1 VSERCPKC
9 GSRRPPGAAL
19 GELCPQCLF
28 GLGLATT
35 VTAGL
40 ATTVTAGRAPQISTE
55 TESLLRDR
63 SRVGA
68 LVIFIG
74 VLLFIVRDM
83 LVLDLG
89 AVGSAEWWWAYLPR
103 FGVLALYAG
112 AIALLS
118 GPHALSLARLRQLEV
133 PLLWIVALWFAF
145 DRYVYTREAIARGS
159 AVETVWA
166 LAFAAI
172 TYFAFLS
179 AYGFLVPN
187 TWRRALEMTAP
198 LAVAPLVVPALIAWR
213 DARARAFLIDAGTVP
228 MLTSMA
234 LMMAIGVM
242 IAAWGA
248 HRIHTLRI
256 EAFEAKRLGQY
267 VLTERLGA
275 GGMGEVWKAEHSLL
289 VRPAAIKLIKADL
302 AGIRDAALAQDF
314 AASFEREAQAT
325 ASLRSIHTVELYDF
339 GITADSTFY
348 YVMELLDGLDLETMV
363 KRYGPLPP
371 ARVAYLLEQ
380 VCDSLADAHANG
392 LVHGDIKPAN
402 IQVCRMGRRHDFV
415 KVLDFGLVKP
425 ASAAAAGGSAVDR
438 GFDGKAVRQSAGEV
452 ERRPDGGAEP
462 RSDDGAER
470 RAGGWRHGDERMAG
484 SHDRRIIGT
493 PAYMAPEVA
502 TGSGSIDGRADIY
515 SLGGVGYWL
524 LTGEQVFEGASPGE
538 VLQRHQSAP
547 VTPPSQRGGGAI
559 PAGLEA
565 LILRCLEKDPAARP
579 QSADE
584 LAAALL
590 ATGLAAGWTQEK
602 ARAWWLAHRQ
612 P

>member
-1 VSERCPKC
+1 MSERCPKC

-103 FGVLALYAG
+103 FGVLAFYAA

-118 GPHALSLARLRQLEV
+118 SRRALSLARLRQLEV

-145 DRYVYTREAIARGS
+145 DRYVYTREAIVRDNA
-159 AVETVWA
+159 AETVWA

-213 DARARAFLIDAGTVP
+213 DDRARAFLIDAGTVP

-248 HRIHTLRI
+248 HRIHTLRV

-425 ASAAAAGGSAVDR
+425 ASAAAAGGSAAR
-438 GFDGKAVRQSAGEV
+438 
-452 ERRPDGGAEP
+452 
-462 RSDDGAER
+462 
-470 RAGGWRHGDERMAG
+470 RHGNERMAG

-493 PAYMAPEVA
+493 PAYMAPETA
-502 TGSGSIDGRADIY
+502 TGSASIDGRADIY
-515 SLGGVGYWL
+515 SLGCAGYWL
-524 LTGEQVFEGASPGE
+524 LTGEQVFDGASPGE

-547 VTPPSQRGGGAI
+547 VTPPSQRGGAAI

-590 ATGLAAGWTQEK
+590 VTGLAAGWTQEE

>member
-1 VSERCPKC
+1 MPERCPKC

-19 GELCPQCLF
+19 GDLCPRCLF

-35 VTAGL
+35 VTAG
-40 ATTVTAGRAPQISTE
+40 GAPQISSE

-74 VLLFIVRDM
+74 VFVFVLRDM
-83 LVLDLG
+83 LVLEF
-89 AVGSAEWWWAYLPR
+89 APFGSAEWMQAFLPR
-103 FGVLALYAG
+103 FGVLAFYAA
-112 AIALLS
+112 AITLLS
-118 GPHALSLARLRQLEV
+118 SRRSLSLARLRQLEV
-133 PLLWIVALWFAF
+133 PLLWTVALWFAF
-145 DRYVYTREAIARGS
+145 DRYVYTKQAIDLDNPA
-159 AVETVWA
+159 ETVWA

-187 TWRRALEMTAP
+187 AWRRALAMTAP
-198 LAVAPLVVPALIAWR
+198 LAVAPLAVPALIAWR
-213 DARARAFLIDAGTVP
+213 DAHARAFLIDVGTVP

-242 IAAWGA
+242 IATWGA
-248 HRIHTLRI
+248 HRIHTLRV

-275 GGMGEVWKAEHSLL
+275 GGMGEVWKAEHALL
-289 VRPAAIKLIKADL
+289 VRPAAIKLIKPDL

-402 IQVCRMGRRHDFV
+402 IQVCRMGSRDDFV
-415 KVLDFGLVKP
+415 KVLDFGLVRP
-425 ASAAAAGGSAVDR
+425 ASGAAGSY
-438 GFDGKAVRQSAGEV
+438 
-452 ERRPDGGAEP
+452 
-462 RSDDGAER
+462 
-470 RAGGWRHGDERMAG
+470 
-484 SHDRRIIGT
+484 DRRIIGT

-502 TGSGSIDGRADIY
+502 TGSGMIDGRADIY
-515 SLGGVGYWL
+515 SLGCVGYWL
-524 LTGEQVFEGASPGE
+524 LTGEQVFAGATLGE
-538 VLQRHQSAP
+538 ALQKHLSAP
-547 VTPPSQRGGGAI
+547 VMPPSQRVEEAI

-579 QSADE
+579 QSAGE

-590 ATGLAAGWTQEK
+590 GTGLPGGWTKAE
-602 ARAWWLAHRQ
+602 ARAWWLAQQEDDRSRAAAATTG
-612 P
+612 

>member
-1 VSERCPKC
+1 VSERCLKC

-19 GELCPQCLF
+19 GELCPRCLF

-35 VTAGL
+35 ATAGR
-40 ATTVTAGRAPQISTE
+40 ATTVAAGLAPQISTE
-55 TESLLRDR
+55 TESLLRER

-133 PLLWIVALWFAF
+133 PLLWVVALWFAF
-145 DRYVYTREAIARGS
+145 DRYVYTRQAIARGS

-187 TWRRALEMTAP
+187 NWRRALAMTTPLAMAP
-198 LAVAPLVVPALIAWR
+198 LAVPALIAWR
-213 DARARAFLIDAGTVP
+213 DARARAFLSEAETVP

-242 IAAWGA
+242 IATWGA

-267 VLTERLGA
+267 VLTERLGT
-275 GGMGEVWKAEHSLL
+275 GGMGEVWKAEHALL
-289 VRPAAIKLIKADL
+289 VRPAAIKLIKPDL

-325 ASLRSIHTVELYDF
+325 ASLRSIHTVELFDF

-371 ARVAYLLEQ
+371 ARAAYLLEQ

-402 IQVCRMGRRHDFV
+402 IQVCRMGSRDDFV
-415 KVLDFGLVKP
+415 KVLDFGLVRR
-425 ASAAAAGGSAVDR
+425 ASAA
-438 GFDGKAVRQSAGEV
+438 
-452 ERRPDGGAEP
+452 
-462 RSDDGAER
+462 
-470 RAGGWRHGDERMAG
+470 AG

-502 TGSGSIDGRADIY
+502 TGSGTIDGRTDVY
-515 SLGGVGYWL
+515 SLGCVGYWL
-524 LTGEQVFEGASPGE
+524 LTGEQVFVGATLGE
-538 VLQRHQSAP
+538 VLQKHLSAP
-547 VTPPSQRGGGAI
+547 VTPLSQRVNEAI

-565 LILRCLEKDPAARP
+565 LIVRCLEKDPAERP
-579 QSADE
+579 QSAVE
-584 LAAALL
+584 VAAALL
-590 ATGLAAGWTQEK
+590 ATGLPGEWTQAE
-602 ARAWWLAHRQ
+602 ARAWWLAQQEDDRS
-612 P
+612 PAPAATTG